1 MNWLW
6 LNIPLG
12 AVFFLAI
19 AGIPL
24 WMVIRHPDYRPAPAD
39 ATGKGAAAQAGTV
52 TATGTTDRPADPA
65 EIRDRRELVGAS
77 AGDRG

>member
-6 LNIPLG
+6 LNIALG
-12 AVFFLAI
+12 VVFFLAI

-24 WMVIRHPDYRPAPAD
+24 WMVIRHPDDRPAPAD
-39 ATGKGAAAQAGTV
+39 ATGKGAAAYAGTV
-52 TATGTTDRPADPA
+52 TAAGMTDRPAGPA

-77 AGDRG
+77 AGDRS